1 MHIGSDNML
10 KRKIYDELVAW
21 KNNSKGTTAMMI
33 DGARRVG
40 KSYIAEEFAKA
51 EYKSYIII
59 DFGQAPT
66 DVLEL
71 FVNDSYDLD
80 LFFAKLA
87 AFYSTPL
94 HKRES
99 LIIFDEVQLYPVARQ
114 AIKHLVADGRYDYI
128 ETGSLISIHK
138 NVESIV
144 IPSEEE
150 PINMYPMDY
159 EEFRWAMGDVA
170 TMPLLKE
177 MYQKSQ
183 SLGDGVNR
191 KLMLDFRLY
200 MLIGGMPQAVN
211 TYLQTHDF
219 SQVDKTKRGI
229 IRLYL
234 QDFNK
239 IDPNERAATLFNAI
253 PAQLYKNSSRY
264 QPTQVLENT
273 NNERLAPILH
283 MMEESKTVNIAWHAD
298 DPHVG
303 MGLTTNR
310 GAYKMYVCDTGLFV
324 TLAFWEKDF
333 TDNIIYEYKRKM
345 PSVSAC

>member
-1 MHIGSDNML
+1 
-10 KRKIYDELVAW
+10 
-21 KNNSKGTTAMMI
+21 MI
-33 DGARRVG
+33 DFSKA
-40 KSYIAEEFAKA
+40 SDEEKGVFNNL
-51 EYKSYIII
+51 SNI
-59 DFGQAPT
+59 DF
-66 DVLEL
+66 
-71 FVNDSYDLD
+71 
-80 LFFAKLA
+80 FFATLKLIEGTA
-87 AFYSTPL
+87 LYE
-94 HKRES
+94 RES
-99 LIIFDEVQLYPVARQ
+99 VIIFDEVQLFPVARQ

-253 PAQLYKNSSRY
+253 PAQLYKNASRY